1 MSKDEII
8 GFIGLGVMGNSMAGH
23 LQKAGYELNV
33 YNRTKERAQSLIN
46 KGAKWKDSIA
56 M

>member
-23 LQKAGYELNV
+23 LQKAGYVLNG
-33 YNRTKERAQSLIN
+33 YT
-46 KGAKWKDSIA
+46 GT
-56 M
+56 